1 MGGRPHCFKKIGWG
15 GQEMICNICGD
26 MIPDGS
32 DYCNSCGADLRQF
45 KKIQSPMGDVN
56 PSEAPMDE
64 AKPTET
70 PVNEM
75 KPMEAA
81 DMNQNAGSAIVD
93 IPLANPDPA
102 SEYDAES
109 GTTVLTAADL
119 GLDFPQPQSA
129 ESSNVISPNAE
140 PQFSEV
146 DAPKSEQSQVPE
158 FKNEPQAQ
166 APVQP
171 VMPEAPVQPEMP
183 QAQAPAQPV
192 MPEAPV
198 MPETPV
204 QPEMPQPEVRE
215 KLEKVVTPAPVTG
228 SSILSNE
235 NVAPVTPVVPAQN
248 VSSNYGQNME
258 QTQNT
263 NMNQQYGGYYGGY
276 DNSYMQGAPQGM
288 NQGYNPGFGGNI
300 PEEYKPISP
309 WGYVGYSLLFSIP
322 IAGLVMLFV
331 FAFGDGNM
339 NLKNYARGTLILAAI
354 GVGLSILMFILAA
367 VFGLSVFSAL
377 Y

>member
-1 MGGRPHCFKKIGWG
+1 
-15 GQEMICNICGD
+15 MICNICGD

-93 IPLANPDPA
+93 IPLANPNPA

-171 VMPEAPVQPEMP
+171 VMPEA
-183 QAQAPAQPV
+183 
-192 MPEAPV
+192 
-198 MPETPV
+198 PV

-288 NQGYNPGFGGNI
+288 NQGYNPGFGGSI

-322 IAGLVMLFV
+322 IAGLIMLFV